1 METRDSNGTD
11 GDLRLCVPESA
22 GSRTFADSSSD
33 FISLRGDTLNMSG
46 AHLAN
51 LCDLER
57 TPTPFVTFTNT
68 RRGGFKEGQI
78 ARRLMPGANVR
89 PFPARRTQW
98 RGISFSQRE
107 MTREASDL
115 GAASSFRSNR
125 RAAIWKART
134 ALGARFPAFPLCSG
148 GGKQKDPYRRQSVLN
163 CHKPYLMGQI
173 IMRAE

>member
-22 GSRTFADSSSD
+22 GSRTFANGSSY
-33 FISLRGDTLNMSG
+33 FISRRGDTLNMSG

-89 PFPARRTQW
+89 SFPSPSYAMARHLLFSAGNDSGGLRSRCRKLLSKQSPGRYLESANGPWCPISRLSALQW
-98 RGISFSQRE
+98 R
-107 MTREASDL
+107 REAEGPLSPTVGVELPQTLSD
-115 GAASSFRSNR
+115 GSDHNA
-125 RAAIWKART
+125 
-134 ALGARFPAFPLCSG
+134 G
-148 GGKQKDPYRRQSVLN
+148 
-163 CHKPYLMGQI
+163 
-173 IMRAE
+173 